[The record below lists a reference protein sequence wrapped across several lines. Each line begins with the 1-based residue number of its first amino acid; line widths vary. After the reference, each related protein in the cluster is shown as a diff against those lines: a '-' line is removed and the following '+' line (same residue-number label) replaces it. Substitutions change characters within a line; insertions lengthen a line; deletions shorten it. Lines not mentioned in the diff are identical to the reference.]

1 MAAPALPRDVRT
13 ARDAAARRVRDV
25 RDVQLPRIHAATA
38 HAELADAEAELHAT
52 VQRIAALVAD
62 VADAADEGTSDE
74 ETAALRRAARED
86 RTALDALRRDTR
98 AALLAGH
105 RRVQSAAES
114 AARASLQLG
123 TPRTPRAPPT
133 HGAARDRAQ
142 TTSEDVTAALQR
154 TVALM
159 SSELEKS
166 GYSAQLLEESS
177 EGLAQISTAYAS
189 FGALLH
195 DSIDLIRQM
204 ERAELWDYAVLV
216 ASLSFFVGCVA
227 YILYVR
233 VLSRGLS
240 LVSLA
245 WRATSLVRRSPVPSA
260 VAAASAHTSSL
271 AAAAAAASA
280 SALRRSPA
288 GAPRKVLHRDDPVAD
303 ATRHLADT
311 PTPSAAAWAPSR
323 PRGPCAASR
332 RGATPRRSA
341 TPRSRRTPWPSAHS
355 RARRPAR
362 RAHAPRTSPT

>member
-1 MAAPALPRDVRT
+1 
-13 ARDAAARRVRDV
+13 
-25 RDVQLPRIHAATA
+25 
-38 HAELADAEAELHAT
+38 
-52 VQRIAALVAD
+52 
-62 VADAADEGTSDE
+62 
-74 ETAALRRAARED
+74 
-86 RTALDALRRDTR
+86 
-98 AALLAGH
+98 
-105 RRVQSAAES
+105 
-114 AARASLQLG
+114 
-123 TPRTPRAPPT
+123 
-133 HGAARDRAQ
+133 
-142 TTSEDVTAALQR
+142 
-154 TVALM
+154 M

-311 PTPSAAAWAPSR
+311 PRRPRAAWAPSR
-323 PRGPCAASR
+323 AAGAMRGVEAR
-332 RGATPRRSA
+332 RNAEAFRDAEEQAHAMAERALESEA
-341 TPRSRRTPWPSAHS
+341 PSTS
-355 RARRPAR
+355 RARAAHESDLIQSIEARFSESPPEALFDLPIKTSEHAPPPRAKKPRRKMGTMESVPSASTSTSVARAATATPDVPSRVEADESPAEEAPEAVPRPR
-362 RAHAPRTSPT
+362 RAPPTYHGATTRRPTRCRSRCLGRATRRGWRSPRPPPRRRPPAGRGRRRAGFGARA